1 MSHQKIVR
9 AWKDEAFRL
18 NLSEAE
24 RLMLPE
30 NPAGAIKLTDADLAV
45 ATGGISENIL
55 PGPTHNGH
63 CTSSK
68 LTPCC
73 Y

>member
-1 MSHQKIVR
+1 MSHQNIVR
-9 AWKDEAFRL
+9 SWKDEEYRL

-24 RLMLPE
+24 RSMLPE
-30 NPAGAIKLTDADLAV
+30 NPVGAIKLTDADLAV
-45 ATGGISENIL
+45 ATGGIYENII
-55 PGPTHNGH
+55 PVISHNGH
-63 CTSSK
+63 CTSSR

>member
-9 AWKDEAFRL
+9 AWKDEAYRL

-24 RLMLPE
+24 RSMLPE

-45 ATGGISENIL
+45 ATGGVSEIPIPIS
-55 PGPTHNGH
+55 HNGH